1 MKYWL
6 LIDSW
11 NLMESFVTESIS
23 PYSFYQERGFGN
35 NLSRFFKVGSE
46 KINHLILST
55 REPAGEYAVEISDEL
70 LDVALLV
77 KSGKK
82 KTVFIIQKQSTI
94 EKVPYDFG
102 SLVERSKSHLSL
114 NLRFY

>member
-35 NLSRFFKVGSE
+35 NLSRFYKAGSE

-55 REPAGEYAVEISDEL
+55 VEPVGEYAVEISDEL

-77 KSGKK
+77 KSGRK
-82 KTVFIIQKQSTI
+82 KTVFTYPKQSTI
-94 EKVPYDFG
+94 EKTLYVFG
-102 SLVERSKSHLSL
+102 SLVERSKSHLLLSL
-114 NLRFY
+114 KFC

>member
-70 LDVALLV
+70 LDVCSLKVEKRKQCL
-77 KSGKK
+77 
-82 KTVFIIQKQSTI
+82 FIQKQSTI

>member
-55 REPAGEYAVEISDEL
+55 KEPKSYGTFSIVDCFWISKHSFLFSTFNE
-70 LDVALLV
+70 
-77 KSGKK
+77 
-82 KTVFIIQKQSTI
+82 QSNI
-94 EKVPYDFG
+94 
-102 SLVERSKSHLSL
+102 
-114 NLRFY
+114 

>member
-55 REPAGEYAVEISDEL
+55 REPVGEYAVEISDEL
-70 LDVALLV
+70 LDVALQLGSYE
-77 KSGKK
+77 KSVIYWK
-82 KTVFIIQKQSTI
+82 
-94 EKVPYDFG
+94 
-102 SLVERSKSHLSL
+102 
-114 NLRFY
+114 

>member
-6 LIDSW
+6 LIDPW

-55 REPAGEYAVEISDEL
+55 REPVGEYAVEISDEL
-70 LDVALLV
+70 LDVALLI

-82 KTVFIIQKQSTI
+82 KTVFTYPKN
-94 EKVPYDFG
+94 
-102 SLVERSKSHLSL
+102 
-114 NLRFY
+114 NLL